1 MKKLNLKKLF
11 ALCTAALL
19 ISTCTACFGGTNSA
33 NNTGSSASTS
43 DSQPEQSNSISP
55 TTLEAPRHL
64 SFDEENYTLTWDP
77 VDNAAYYLI
86 DHNGEIFEVS
96 GTEAYLIPTT
106 SDNTY
111 KVQAV
116 GDGVY
121 YLNSDWSMECYYI
134 MPPQQSVYEIVNL
147 KLAEVATEENLVLEK
162 VLGISSVNLEANQYG
177 DHITFQV
184 LCSKNGVSA
193 YYDFTFRHEN
203 PSSIGEILQTFE
215 LATFNGKLKRDI
227 VDYDSGKALVDSKR
241 YAGVM
246 LDYYGRGY
254 EISAIQTAVQAG
266 QKVGSKF
273 RFYIVGTFKAE
284 TYYDVKYFTAE
295 YQVDVL
301 LPSSNEEY
309 NYFISLWSDRDSTL
323 TERDCLVHEEYQTG
337 EYMLG
342 WAKENDPNYSEI
354 E

>member
-1 MKKLNLKKLF
+1 MKKTIMKKLL
-11 ALCTAALL
+11 ALL
-19 ISTCTACFGGTNSA
+19 
-33 NNTGSSASTS
+33 SASFMLATCAACSCDSGYLNGSDSPSASDTTS
-43 DSQPEQSNSISP
+43 DTTASP
-55 TTLEAPRHL
+55 IALQTPMHL
-64 SFDEENYTLTWDP
+64 SFDEENSTLTWDA
-77 VDNAAYYLI
+77 VDNAVCYLI
-86 DHNGEIFEVS
+86 DHNGEIIENSETQVYVLTQEGENVF
-96 GTEAYLIPTT
+96 
-106 SDNTY
+106 
-111 KVQAV
+111 KVKAV
-116 GDGVY
+116 GDGVNY
-121 YLNSDWSMECYYI
+121 TDSDWSMEYYYV

-147 KLAEVATEENLVLEK
+147 KLAEVATEEKLVLEK
-162 VLGISSVNLEANQYG
+162 VLGISSVNLEANEYQ

-184 LCSKNGVSA
+184 LCSKSGVSA

-227 VDYDSGKALVDSKR
+227 VDYDSGKELVDSKR

-254 EISAIQTAVQAG
+254 EISAIQTAVQVG
-266 QKVGSKF
+266 KKVGSKL

-309 NYFISLWSDRDSTL
+309 NYIISLCSDKDSTL
-323 TERDCLVHEEYQTG
+323 TERYCLVHEEYQTG

-342 WAKENDPNYSEI
+342 WAKENDPNYKSE